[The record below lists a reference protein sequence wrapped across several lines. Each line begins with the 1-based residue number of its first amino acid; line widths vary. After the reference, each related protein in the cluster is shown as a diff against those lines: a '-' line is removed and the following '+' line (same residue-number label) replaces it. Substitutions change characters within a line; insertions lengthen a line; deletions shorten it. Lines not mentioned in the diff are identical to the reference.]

1 MTARREA
8 RRTRMVMIMIAATAA
23 ATAATATVVVA
34 NLKKLLNYQKVQEED
49 QL

>member
-23 ATAATATVVVA
+23 AATAVVA

>member
-23 ATAATATVVVA
+23 AAVVVVA

>member
-23 ATAATATVVVA
+23 AVVVVA